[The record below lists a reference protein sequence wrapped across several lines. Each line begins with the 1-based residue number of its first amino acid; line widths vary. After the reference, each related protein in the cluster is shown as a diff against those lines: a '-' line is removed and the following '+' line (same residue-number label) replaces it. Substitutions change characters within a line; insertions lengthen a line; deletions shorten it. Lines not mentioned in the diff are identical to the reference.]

1 MLSTLIQLSLQNL
14 LYFALHL
21 EYGGAFPR
29 QLTKK
34 EERELLDKIEAG
46 DESARNK
53 LIEHNLRL
61 VAFIVRRNYSDS
73 REQEDL
79 ISIGT
84 IGLIN
89 AARTFDSNKQ
99 ISFSTY
105 ASKCID
111 NQIKMHFRKTKRQ
124 SSEVYIHDS
133 IDIDKDGNQ
142 LSLADLFRDPCC
154 VDDQVDLIIDSEKL
168 YNSINAVLD
177 KRERKIICMRYGL
190 ACENAPPGKTMT
202 QREVAATL
210 NISRSYV
217 SRIEKRAIEKLKDK
231 FL

>member
-1 MLSTLIQLSLQNL
+1 MQNL

-21 EYGGAFPR
+21 EYGGTFPR

-34 EERELLDKIEAG
+34 EERELLDLIMSG
-46 DESARNK
+46 DETARNR

-61 VAFIVRRNYSDS
+61 VAFIVRRNYGDS
-73 REQEDL
+73 KDQEDL

-89 AARTFDSNKQ
+89 AARTFDATKQ

-124 SSEVYIHDS
+124 STEVYIYDS
-133 IDIDKDGNQ
+133 VDVDKDGNQ
-142 LSLADLFRDPCC
+142 LFLADLFRDPTC
-154 VDDQVDLIIDSEKL
+154 VADEVDLIINSQKL
-168 YNSINAVLD
+168 YNNIKEALD
-177 KRERKIICMRYGL
+177 NRERQIVCMRYGL
-190 ACENAPPGKTMT
+190 SYECSPPCKSMT
-202 QREVAATL
+202 QREVAAKL
-210 NISRSYV
+210 GISRSYV
-217 SRIEKRAIEKLKDK
+217 SRIEKRALQKLKEKFSGGPDK
-231 FL
+231 K